1 MANLHCSDRIMRTL
15 TTTTKIFSPP
25 YPLKP
30 KIREGINIGGM
41 EWGWER
47 VKDRLIADTLCVD
60 RMMRTLTAVSPA
72 VLPVIR
78 AGSATTVNPARR
90 TVSRSHPATNRDS
103 LTSDIQRYVSNLLKH
118 TVVQEKDIER
128 EKCLNFNYMNKNI
141 TEQHTVVQEKD
152 REKCLN
158 FIYMNKNITENTIS
172 FKFSL
177 LSTCSCPRPVDG
189 VSQTPTTLPQYVQ
202 HLSSQNSLR
211 STNTPMN

>member
-1 MANLHCSDRIMRTL
+1 M
-15 TTTTKIFSPP
+15 
-25 YPLKP
+25 
-30 KIREGINIGGM
+30 
-41 EWGWER
+41 
-47 VKDRLIADTLCVD
+47 KDRLIADTLCVD

-103 LTSDIQRYVSNLLKH
+103 LTSDIQRYVSYLLKH
-118 TVVQEKDIER
+118 TGVQEKDTERER
-128 EKCLNFNYMNKNI
+128 EKCFN
-141 TEQHTVVQEKD
+141 
-152 REKCLN
+152 L
-158 FIYMNKNITENTIS
+158 IYMNKNITENTIS

-211 STNTPMN
+211 SMNTPMN

>member
-1 MANLHCSDRIMRTL
+1 MRTL

-118 TVVQEKDIER
+118 TGVQEKDRER
-128 EKCLNFNYMNKNI
+128 KKCLNFNYMNKNI
-141 TEQHTVVQEKD
+141 TEKHTVVQEKD

>member
-1 MANLHCSDRIMRTL
+1 
-15 TTTTKIFSPP
+15 
-25 YPLKP
+25 
-30 KIREGINIGGM
+30 M

-118 TVVQEKDIER
+118 TGVQETERER

-141 TEQHTVVQEKD
+141 TEKHTVVQEKD

-177 LSTCSCPRPVDG
+177 FGLAVVPGQWTE
-189 VSQTPTTLPQYVQ
+189 
-202 HLSSQNSLR
+202 
-211 STNTPMN
+211 

>member
-1 MANLHCSDRIMRTL
+1 MANLHCNDKIMRTL
-15 TTTTKIFSPP
+15 TTTTKIFSPPP

-103 LTSDIQRYVSNLLKH
+103 LTSDIQRYVSNLLRH
-118 TVVQEKDIER
+118 TGVQEKDTER
-128 EKCLNFNYMNKNI
+128 ERKVLKFNLH
-141 TEQHTVVQEKD
+141 E
-152 REKCLN
+152 
-158 FIYMNKNITENTIS
+158 
-172 FKFSL
+172 
-177 LSTCSCPRPVDG
+177 
-189 VSQTPTTLPQYVQ
+189 
-202 HLSSQNSLR
+202 
-211 STNTPMN
+211 

>member
-1 MANLHCSDRIMRTL
+1 MADLHCNDRIMRTI

-103 LTSDIQRYVSNLLKH
+103 LTSDIQRYVSNLLRH
-118 TVVQEKDIER
+118 TGVQEKDTQRER
-128 EKCLNFNYMNKNI
+128 EKCLN
-141 TEQHTVVQEKD
+141 
-152 REKCLN
+152 L
-158 FIYMNKNITENTIS
+158 IYMNKNITENTIS

-177 LSTCSCPRPVDG
+177 FGLAVVPGQWTE
-189 VSQTPTTLPQYVQ
+189 
-202 HLSSQNSLR
+202 
-211 STNTPMN
+211 

>member
-1 MANLHCSDRIMRTL
+1 MADLHCNDRIMRTL

-25 YPLKP
+25 HLLKP

-47 VKDRLIADTLCVD
+47 VKDRLIADTMCVD

-103 LTSDIQRYVSNLLKH
+103 LTSDIQRYVSNLLIH
-118 TVVQEKDIER
+118 TGVQEKDTER
-128 EKCLNFNYMNKNI
+128 ERKVLKFNLH
-141 TEQHTVVQEKD
+141 E
-152 REKCLN
+152 
-158 FIYMNKNITENTIS
+158 
-172 FKFSL
+172 
-177 LSTCSCPRPVDG
+177 
-189 VSQTPTTLPQYVQ
+189 
-202 HLSSQNSLR
+202 
-211 STNTPMN
+211 

>member
-1 MANLHCSDRIMRTL
+1 
-15 TTTTKIFSPP
+15 
-25 YPLKP
+25 
-30 KIREGINIGGM
+30 M

-47 VKDRLIADTLCVD
+47 VKDRLIAETRCVD

-118 TVVQEKDIER
+118 TG
-128 EKCLNFNYMNKNI
+128 
-141 TEQHTVVQEKD
+141 VQEKD

-177 LSTCSCPRPVDG
+177 FGLAVVPGQWTE
-189 VSQTPTTLPQYVQ
+189 
-202 HLSSQNSLR
+202 
-211 STNTPMN
+211 

>member
-1 MANLHCSDRIMRTL
+1 MANLHCNDRIMRTL

-25 YPLKP
+25 PYLLKP

-118 TVVQEKDIER
+118 TGVSRERHRER
-128 EKCLNFNYMNKNI
+128 ERKVLKFNLH
-141 TEQHTVVQEKD
+141 E
-152 REKCLN
+152 
-158 FIYMNKNITENTIS
+158 
-172 FKFSL
+172 
-177 LSTCSCPRPVDG
+177 
-189 VSQTPTTLPQYVQ
+189 
-202 HLSSQNSLR
+202 
-211 STNTPMN
+211 

>member
-1 MANLHCSDRIMRTL
+1 MANLHCNDRIMRTL

-47 VKDRLIADTLCVD
+47 VKDRLIAETRCVD

-90 TVSRSHPATNRDS
+90 TVSRSHPATIRDS

-118 TVVQEKDIER
+118 TGVQEKDTER
-128 EKCLNFNYMNKNI
+128 ERKVLKFNLH
-141 TEQHTVVQEKD
+141 E
-152 REKCLN
+152 
-158 FIYMNKNITENTIS
+158 
-172 FKFSL
+172 
-177 LSTCSCPRPVDG
+177 
-189 VSQTPTTLPQYVQ
+189 
-202 HLSSQNSLR
+202 
-211 STNTPMN
+211 

>member
-1 MANLHCSDRIMRTL
+1 MRTL

-47 VKDRLIADTLCVD
+47 VKDRLIAETRCVD

-118 TVVQEKDIER
+118 TGVQETERER
-128 EKCLNFNYMNKNI
+128 EKCLNFNYMSKNI
-141 TEQHTVVQEKD
+141 TEKHTVVQEKD